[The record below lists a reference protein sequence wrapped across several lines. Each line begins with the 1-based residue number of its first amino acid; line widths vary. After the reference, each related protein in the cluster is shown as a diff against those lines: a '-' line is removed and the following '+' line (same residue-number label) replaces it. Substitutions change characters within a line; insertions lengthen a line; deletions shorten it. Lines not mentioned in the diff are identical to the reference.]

1 MQKITALFTALL
13 LATFFQVQAQISSP
27 APSPLSTVT
36 QKVGLT
42 DISVTYS
49 RPGVKGRKIFGGL
62 EAYGELWRTGA
73 NALTK
78 LTVSDEI
85 TLGGKTV
92 PAGEYALLTI
102 PDKSEWTV
110 IINRNLEGGEAEYD
124 ESQDVARIM
133 VKPTKLSEMVETFT
147 IGFSDLKNDAAN
159 LDIVWENT
167 KVSVPVKV
175 NVDEKVMAQIEKTMA
190 STNASAGDYYQA
202 ASYYFTTNRDPKKAM
217 EWINKAVSMNDT
229 QFWVLHL
236 QAKILEKNGKN
247 AEAKAAAEK
256 SIKLAKEAGNA
267 DYVRMNEALIAGL
280 K

>member
-13 LATFFQVQAQISSP
+13 LAAFFQVQAQISSP
-27 APSPLSTVT
+27 APSPQSTVT
-36 QKVGLT
+36 QKVGLS
-42 DISVTYS
+42 DISITYS
-49 RPGVKGRKIFGGL
+49 RPGVKGRKIFGEL
-62 EAYGELWRTGA
+62 EPYGEVWRTGA
-73 NALTK
+73 NALPK
-78 LTVSDEI
+78 LTLSDDV
-85 TLGGKTV
+85 TFGGKPV

-110 IINRNLEGGEAEYD
+110 ILSRKLDGGEADYD
-124 ESQDVARIM
+124 EAQDVARAK
-133 VKPTKLSEMVETFT
+133 VKPVKLSDKVETFT
-147 IGFSDLKNDAAN
+147 IGFSDFTNDGAN
-159 LDIVWENT
+159 MNIMWENT
-167 KVSVPVKV
+167 KVSVPIKV
-175 NVDEKVMAQIEKTMA
+175 EVDKKVMAQIEKTMA
-190 STNASAGDYYQA
+190 SANASANDYYQA
-202 ASYYFTTNRDPKKAM
+202 ASYYFTTDRDPKKAM

-256 SIKLAKEAGNA
+256 SIKLAKEAGND